1 MGCCESGQIDK
12 AIIEKSNG
20 LINQAQLDY
29 FYMTYNFTQDEV
41 ITIIDEYRK
50 LNLNEAG
57 HLNPEDLIDFPPF
70 HFSPFG
76 YHILDALDLKVD
88 QNNEKKEDL
97 IDDNDKLKIKI
108 KSKKEDDNIDQN
120 ITTEDQISDLPKIG
134 EIQKENE
141 EGMVGI
147 QDFMYY
153 VYLFSSHVKLV
164 EKAQLYFKLFDFDN
178 DGKITPSDII
188 VYLENLEKDTDTVLS
203 DTKKYL
209 REKRQMKKEDFLS
222 DIEEIK
228 SADENKRIANLIIK
242 EACGE
247 EKNYLDFFDFRNMF
261 LNMQFV
267 PEYSNPL
274 YLEELFEDDYR
285 TNKKKEKK
293 EIKEN
298 KEKKETKETKEN
310 KSNELIISVKD
321 DLNKEEKETEN
332 VDMHED

>member
-1 MGCCESGQIDK
+1 MGCCESQKIDK
-12 AIIEKSNG
+12 AILEKSKG
-20 LINQAQLDY
+20 LLNQAQLDY
-29 FYMTYNFTQDEV
+29 IYMTYNYSQDEV
-41 ITIIDEYRK
+41 ITIIDEYQK
-50 LNLNEAG
+50 LNLNEKG
-57 HLNPEDLIDFPPF
+57 LLLPEDLIDFPPF

-88 QNNEKKEDL
+88 QNKKESEKESL
-97 IDDNDKLKIKI
+97 IEEKEEKMKIKT
-108 KSKKEDDNIDQN
+108 KSKKDENLDDK
-120 ITTEDQISDLPKIG
+120 ITTEDQISDVPKID
-134 EIQKENE
+134 EVMNENNN
-141 EGMVGI
+141 GMIGI
-147 QDFMYY
+147 QDFMYF

-209 REKRQMKKEDFLS
+209 REERKMKKEDFLS
-222 DIEEIK
+222 NIDDIRN
-228 SADENKRIANLIIK
+228 ADENKRIANLIIK

-285 TNKKKEKK
+285 TKQKNNKQKKED
-293 EIKEN
+293 
-298 KEKKETKETKEN
+298 
-310 KSNELIISVKD
+310 LVISVKND
-321 DLNKEEKETEN
+321 FNKEETEN
-332 VDMHED
+332 GAMHED

>member
-1 MGCCESGQIDK
+1 MGCLSSSDKIDK
-12 AIIEKSNG
+12 AILQKSRG
-20 LINQAQLDY
+20 LLNQAQLDY
-29 FYMTYNFTQDEV
+29 FYMTYNYSQDEV
-41 ITIIDEYRK
+41 ITIIDEFQK
-50 LNLNEAG
+50 LNLNEKG
-57 HLNPEDLIDFPPF
+57 HLYPEDLLDFPPF

-76 YHILDALDLKVD
+76 YHILDAFDLKVD
-88 QNNEKKEDL
+88 QEEKKENL
-97 IDDNDKLKIKI
+97 IDDKMKIKI
-108 KSKKEDDNIDQN
+108 KSKKEENNELN
-120 ITTEDQISDLPKIG
+120 ITTEDQISEVPKLG
-134 EIQKENE
+134 EEIEENNN
-141 EGMVGI
+141 GMIGI
-147 QDFMYY
+147 QDFMYF

-203 DTKKYL
+203 DTKKYI

-222 DIEEIK
+222 DIDEIK
-228 SADENKRIANLIIK
+228 SADDNKRIANLIIK

-285 TNKKKEKK
+285 GNKKKKK
-293 EIKEN
+293 KN
-298 KEKKETKETKEN
+298 KN
-310 KSNELIISVKD
+310 DIVVSVKN
-321 DLNKEEKETEN
+321 DLNESKEDTEN
-332 VDMHED
+332 GDIHED

>member
-1 MGCCESGQIDK
+1 MGCFSSSSKIDK
-12 AIIEKSNG
+12 AILQKSRG
-20 LINQAQLDY
+20 LLNQAQLDY
-29 FYMTYNFTQDEV
+29 FYMTYNYTQDEV
-41 ITIIDEYRK
+41 ITIIDEFQK
-50 LNLNEAG
+50 LNLDEKG
-57 HLNPEDLIDFPPF
+57 HLNPEDLLDFPPF

-76 YHILDALDLKVD
+76 YHILDAFDLKVD
-88 QNNEKKEDL
+88 KKEKKKNL
-97 IDDNDKLKIKI
+97 IDDDKMKIKI
-108 KSKKEDDNIDQN
+108 KSKKEENNEQN
-120 ITTEDQISDLPKIG
+120 ITTEDQISDVPKLG
-134 EIQKENE
+134 EEIEENNN
-141 EGMVGI
+141 GTIGI
-147 QDFMYY
+147 QDFMYF

-222 DIEEIK
+222 DIDEIK

-285 TNKKKEKK
+285 GNKKKKK
-293 EIKEN
+293 KQKNDIVV
-298 KEKKETKETKEN
+298 
-310 KSNELIISVKD
+310 SVKN
-321 DLNKEEKETEN
+321 DLNKSRDDTEN
-332 VDMHED
+332 GNIHED

>member
-1 MGCCESGQIDK
+1 MGCCEGSKIDK
-12 AIIEKSNG
+12 AIIDKSRG

-29 FYMTYNFTQDEV
+29 FYMTYNYTQDEV
-41 ITIIDEYRK
+41 ITIIDEYQK
-50 LNLNEAG
+50 LNLNESG
-57 HLNPEDLIDFPPF
+57 QLNPEDLIDFPPF

-88 QNNEKKEDL
+88 QVENKSKDL
-97 IDDNDKLKIKI
+97 IDDNDNEKDKLKLKIKT
-108 KSKKEDDNIDQN
+108 KSKKDENIDQN

-134 EIQKENE
+134 EEIKQIKQNK

-178 DGKITPSDII
+178 DGKISPSDII
-188 VYLENLEKDTDTVLS
+188 VYLENLEKDTDTVLN

-222 DIEEIK
+222 DIDEIK

-274 YLEELFEDDYR
+274 YLEELFDDDYR
-285 TNKKKEKK
+285 TNKKKE
-293 EIKEN
+293 N
-298 KEKKETKETKEN
+298 K
-310 KSNELIISVKD
+310 NELMLSVKND
-321 DLNKEEKETEN
+321 DINKEEKETEN
-332 VDMHED
+332 IGIHED

>member
-1 MGCCESGQIDK
+1 MGCCESQKIDK
-12 AIIEKSNG
+12 AILEKSKG
-20 LINQAQLDY
+20 LLNQAQLDY
-29 FYMTYNFTQDEV
+29 IYMTYNYSQDEV
-41 ITIIDEYRK
+41 ITIIDEYQK
-50 LNLNEAG
+50 LNLNEKG
-57 HLNPEDLIDFPPF
+57 LLLPEDLIDFPPF

-76 YHILDALDLKVD
+76 YHILDALDLKVE
-88 QNNEKKEDL
+88 QNKKENEKENLIEEKEE
-97 IDDNDKLKIKI
+97 KMKIKT
-108 KSKKEDDNIDQN
+108 KSKKDENLDDK
-120 ITTEDQISDLPKIG
+120 ITTEDQISDVPKID
-134 EIQKENE
+134 EVMNENNN
-141 EGMVGI
+141 GMIGI
-147 QDFMYY
+147 QDFMYF

-203 DTKKYL
+203 DTKKYI

-222 DIEEIK
+222 DIDEIK
-228 SADENKRIANLIIK
+228 SADDNKRIANLIIK

-285 TNKKKEKK
+285 GNKKKKK
-293 EIKEN
+293 KN
-298 KEKKETKETKEN
+298 KN
-310 KSNELIISVKD
+310 DIVVSVKN
-321 DLNKEEKETEN
+321 DLNESKEDTEN
-332 VDMHED
+332 GDIHED

>member
-1 MGCCESGQIDK
+1 MGCFSSSSKIDK
-12 AIIEKSNG
+12 AILQKSRG
-20 LINQAQLDY
+20 LLNQAQLDY
-29 FYMTYNFTQDEV
+29 FYMTYNYTQDEV
-41 ITIIDEYRK
+41 ITIIDEFQK
-50 LNLNEAG
+50 LNLDEKG
-57 HLNPEDLIDFPPF
+57 HLNPEDLLDFPPF

-76 YHILDALDLKVD
+76 YHILDAFDLKVD
-88 QNNEKKEDL
+88 KEEKKENL
-97 IDDNDKLKIKI
+97 IDDDKMKIKI
-108 KSKKEDDNIDQN
+108 KSKKEENNEN
-120 ITTEDQISDLPKIG
+120 ITTEDQISEVPKLGEEIG
-134 EIQKENE
+134 DNNNGTI
-141 EGMVGI
+141 GI
-147 QDFMYY
+147 QDFMYF

-222 DIEEIK
+222 DIDEIK

-285 TNKKKEKK
+285 GNKKKKK
-293 EIKEN
+293 KQKNDIVV
-298 KEKKETKETKEN
+298 
-310 KSNELIISVKD
+310 SVKN
-321 DLNKEEKETEN
+321 DLNKSRDDTEN
-332 VDMHED
+332 GNIHED

>member
-1 MGCCESGQIDK
+1 MGCFSSNSKIDK
-12 AIIEKSNG
+12 AILQKSRG
-20 LINQAQLDY
+20 LLNQAQLDY
-29 FYMTYNFTQDEV
+29 FYMTYNYTQDEV
-41 ITIIDEYRK
+41 ITIIDEFQK
-50 LNLNEAG
+50 LNLDEKG
-57 HLNPEDLIDFPPF
+57 HLNPEDLLDFPPF

-76 YHILDALDLKVD
+76 YHILDAFDLKVD
-88 QNNEKKEDL
+88 KEEKKENL
-97 IDDNDKLKIKI
+97 IDDYKMKIKI
-108 KSKKEDDNIDQN
+108 KSKKEENNEN
-120 ITTEDQISDLPKIG
+120 ITTEDQISEVPKLGEEIG
-134 EIQKENE
+134 DNNNGTI
-141 EGMVGI
+141 GI
-147 QDFMYY
+147 QDFMYF

-222 DIEEIK
+222 DIDEIK

-285 TNKKKEKK
+285 GNKKKKK
-293 EIKEN
+293 KPKNDIVV
-298 KEKKETKETKEN
+298 
-310 KSNELIISVKD
+310 SVKN
-321 DLNKEEKETEN
+321 DLNKSKDDTEN
-332 VDMHED
+332 GNIHED

>member
-1 MGCCESGQIDK
+1 MGCCEGSKIDK
-12 AIIEKSNG
+12 AIIDKSRG

-29 FYMTYNFTQDEV
+29 FYMTYNYTQDEV
-41 ITIIDEYRK
+41 ITIIDEYQK
-50 LNLNEAG
+50 LNLNESG
-57 HLNPEDLIDFPPF
+57 QLNPEDLIDFPPF

-88 QNNEKKEDL
+88 QVENKSKDL
-97 IDDNDKLKIKI
+97 IDDNDNEKDKLKLKIKT
-108 KSKKEDDNIDQN
+108 KSKKDENIDQN

-134 EIQKENE
+134 EEIKQNK

-178 DGKITPSDII
+178 DGKISPSDII

-222 DIEEIK
+222 DIDEIK

-274 YLEELFEDDYR
+274 YLGELFDDDYR
-285 TNKKKEKK
+285 TNKKKE
-293 EIKEN
+293 N
-298 KEKKETKETKEN
+298 KN
-310 KSNELIISVKD
+310 KNELMLSVKND
-321 DLNKEEKETEN
+321 DINKEEKETEN
-332 VDMHED
+332 IGIHED

>member
-1 MGCCESGQIDK
+1 MGCCESQKIDK
-12 AIIEKSNG
+12 AILEKSKG
-20 LINQAQLDY
+20 LLNQAQLDY
-29 FYMTYNFTQDEV
+29 IYMTYNYSQDEV
-41 ITIIDEYRK
+41 ITIIDEYQK
-50 LNLNEAG
+50 LNLNEKG
-57 HLNPEDLIDFPPF
+57 LLLPEDLIDFPPF

-76 YHILDALDLKVD
+76 YHILDALDLKVE
-88 QNNEKKEDL
+88 QNKKENEKENLIEEKEE
-97 IDDNDKLKIKI
+97 KMKIKT
-108 KSKKEDDNIDQN
+108 KSKKDENLDDK
-120 ITTEDQISDLPKIG
+120 ITTEDQISDVPKID
-134 EIQKENE
+134 EVMNENNS
-141 EGMVGI
+141 GMIGI
-147 QDFMYY
+147 QDFMYF

-209 REKRQMKKEDFLS
+209 REERKMKKEDFLS
-222 DIEEIK
+222 NIDDIRN
-228 SADENKRIANLIIK
+228 ADENKRIANLIIK

-285 TNKKKEKK
+285 TKKNNKKQKK
-293 EIKEN
+293 DD
-298 KEKKETKETKEN
+298 
-310 KSNELIISVKD
+310 LVISVKND
-321 DLNKEEKETEN
+321 FNKEETEN
-332 VDMHED
+332 GAMHED

>member
-1 MGCCESGQIDK
+1 MGCCEGSKIDK
-12 AIIEKSNG
+12 AIIEKSHG

-41 ITIIDEYRK
+41 ITIIDEYQK
-50 LNLNEAG
+50 LNLNETG
-57 HLNPEDLIDFPPF
+57 HLAPEDLIDFPPF

-76 YHILDALDLKVD
+76 YHILDALDLKVE
-88 QNNEKKEDL
+88 EKTENL
-97 IDDNDKLKIKI
+97 IDDDKDKLKIKS
-108 KSKKEDDNIDQN
+108 KSKKDDNIDQN
-120 ITTEDQISDLPKIG
+120 ITTEDNISDVPKIG
-134 EIQKENE
+134 EVKKER
-141 EGMVGI
+141 EGNATVGI

-188 VYLENLEKDTDTVLS
+188 VYLENLEKDTDTVLN
-203 DTKKYL
+203 DTKQYL

-222 DIEEIK
+222 DIDEIK

-274 YLEELFEDDYR
+274 YLDELFEDDYR
-285 TNKKKEKK
+285 TNKKKL
-293 EIKEN
+293 N
-298 KEKKETKETKEN
+298 N
-310 KSNELIISVKD
+310 NNDLIISVKN
-321 DLNKEEKETEN
+321 DLNREERETEN
-332 VDMHED
+332 VGIHEE

>member
-1 MGCCESGQIDK
+1 MGCCEGSKIDK
-12 AIIEKSNG
+12 AIIDKSRG

-29 FYMTYNFTQDEV
+29 FYMTYNYTQDEV
-41 ITIIDEYRK
+41 ITIIDEYQK
-50 LNLNEAG
+50 LNLNESG
-57 HLNPEDLIDFPPF
+57 QLNPEDLIDFPPF

-88 QNNEKKEDL
+88 QVENKSKDL
-97 IDDNDKLKIKI
+97 IDDNDNEKDKLKLKIKT
-108 KSKKEDDNIDQN
+108 KSKKDENIDQN

-134 EIQKENE
+134 EEIKQIKQNK

-178 DGKITPSDII
+178 DGKISPSDII
-188 VYLENLEKDTDTVLS
+188 VYLENLEKDTDTVLNG
-203 DTKKYL
+203 TKKYL

-222 DIEEIK
+222 DIDEIK

-274 YLEELFEDDYR
+274 YLEELFDDDYR
-285 TNKKKEKK
+285 TNKKKE
-293 EIKEN
+293 N
-298 KEKKETKETKEN
+298 KN
-310 KSNELIISVKD
+310 KNELMLSVKNED
-321 DLNKEEKETEN
+321 INKEEKETEN
-332 VDMHED
+332 IGIHED

>member
-1 MGCCESGQIDK
+1 MGCCEGSKIDK
-12 AIIEKSNG
+12 AIIDKSRG

-29 FYMTYNFTQDEV
+29 FYMTYNYTQDEV
-41 ITIIDEYRK
+41 ITIIDEYQK
-50 LNLNEAG
+50 LNLNESG
-57 HLNPEDLIDFPPF
+57 QLNPEDLIDFPPF

-76 YHILDALDLKVD
+76 YHILDSLDLKVD
-88 QNNEKKEDL
+88 QVENKSKDL
-97 IDDNDKLKIKI
+97 IDDNDNEKDKLKLKIKT
-108 KSKKEDDNIDQN
+108 KSKKDENIDQN

-134 EIQKENE
+134 EEIKQIKQNK

-178 DGKITPSDII
+178 DGKISPSDII
-188 VYLENLEKDTDTVLS
+188 VYLENLEKDTDTVLN

-222 DIEEIK
+222 DIDEIK

-274 YLEELFEDDYR
+274 YLEELFDDDYR
-285 TNKKKEKK
+285 TNKKKE
-293 EIKEN
+293 N
-298 KEKKETKETKEN
+298 KN
-310 KSNELIISVKD
+310 KNELMLSVKNED
-321 DLNKEEKETEN
+321 INKEEKETEN
-332 VDMHED
+332 IGIHED

>member
-1 MGCCESGQIDK
+1 MGCCESQKIDK
-12 AIIEKSNG
+12 AILEKSKG
-20 LINQAQLDY
+20 LLNQAQLDY
-29 FYMTYNFTQDEV
+29 IYMTYNYSQDEV
-41 ITIIDEYRK
+41 ITIIDEYQK
-50 LNLNEAG
+50 LNLNEKG
-57 HLNPEDLIDFPPF
+57 LLLPEDLIDFPPF

-76 YHILDALDLKVD
+76 YHILDALDLKVID
-88 QNNEKKEDL
+88 KKEEL
-97 IDDNDKLKIKI
+97 IDEKDEKMKVKT
-108 KSKKEDDNIDQN
+108 KSKKSDKNDDK
-120 ITTEDQISDLPKIG
+120 ITTGDKISDVPNMEKT
-134 EIQKENE
+134 QNQNSD
-141 EGMVGI
+141 GMVGI
-147 QDFMYY
+147 QDFIYY

-209 REKRQMKKEDFLS
+209 REERKMKKEDFLS
-222 DIEEIK
+222 NIDDIRN
-228 SADENKRIANLIIK
+228 ADENKRIANLIIK

-285 TNKKKEKK
+285 TKKNNKKQKK
-293 EIKEN
+293 DD
-298 KEKKETKETKEN
+298 
-310 KSNELIISVKD
+310 LVISVKND
-321 DLNKEEKETEN
+321 FNKEETEN
-332 VDMHED
+332 GAMHED

>member
-1 MGCCESGQIDK
+1 MGCCESQKIDK
-12 AIIEKSNG
+12 AILEKSKG
-20 LINQAQLDY
+20 LLNQAQLDY
-29 FYMTYNFTQDEV
+29 IYMTYNYSQDEV
-41 ITIIDEYRK
+41 ITIIDEYQK
-50 LNLNEAG
+50 LNLNEKG
-57 HLNPEDLIDFPPF
+57 LLLPEDLIDFPPF

-88 QNNEKKEDL
+88 QNKKENEKENLIEEKEE
-97 IDDNDKLKIKI
+97 KMKIKT
-108 KSKKEDDNIDQN
+108 KSKKDENLDDK
-120 ITTEDQISDLPKIG
+120 ITTEDQISDVPKID
-134 EIQKENE
+134 EVMNENNN
-141 EGMVGI
+141 GMIGI
-147 QDFMYY
+147 QDFMYF

-209 REKRQMKKEDFLS
+209 REERKMKKEDFLS
-222 DIEEIK
+222 NIDDIRN
-228 SADENKRIANLIIK
+228 ADENKRIANLIIK

-285 TNKKKEKK
+285 TKKNNKKQKK
-293 EIKEN
+293 DD
-298 KEKKETKETKEN
+298 
-310 KSNELIISVKD
+310 LVISVKND
-321 DLNKEEKETEN
+321 FNKEETEN
-332 VDMHED
+332 GAMHED

>member
-1 MGCCESGQIDK
+1 MGCCSESKQIDK
-12 AIIEKSNG
+12 AILEKSRG
-20 LINQAQLDY
+20 LLNQAQLDY
-29 FYMTYNFTQDEV
+29 FYMTYNFTQDEI
-41 ITIIDEYRK
+41 ITIIDEFQKLK
-50 LNLNEAG
+50 LNEKGLVY
-57 HLNPEDLIDFPPF
+57 PEDIVDFPPF

-76 YHILDALDLKVD
+76 YHILDAFDLKVD
-88 QNNEKKEDL
+88 PNKNKINDLVDEKG
-97 IDDNDKLKIKI
+97 DKLKIKTQ
-108 KSKKEDDNIDQN
+108 SKKDNLADNVTTGDNISELPKIEDIKDDNI
-120 ITTEDQISDLPKIG
+120 
-134 EIQKENE
+134 

-147 QDFMYY
+147 QDFMYF

-188 VYLENLEKDTDTVLS
+188 VYLENLEKDTDAVLN

-209 REKRQMKKEDFLS
+209 TEKRQMKKEDFLA
-222 DIEEIK
+222 DIDEIR

-274 YLEELFEDDYR
+274 YLEELFTDDYR
-285 TNKKKEKK
+285 VKNNKNNKIQEEKK
-293 EIKEN
+293 VEN
-298 KEKKETKETKEN
+298 G
-310 KSNELIISVKD
+310 NELIIPVNNELDKSKQ
-321 DLNKEEKETEN
+321 ETEN
-332 VDMHED
+332 MDIHED

>member
-1 MGCCESGQIDK
+1 
-12 AIIEKSNG
+12 
-20 LINQAQLDY
+20 
-29 FYMTYNFTQDEV
+29 MTYNYTQDEV
-41 ITIIDEYRK
+41 ITIIDEYQK
-50 LNLNEAG
+50 LNLNESG
-57 HLNPEDLIDFPPF
+57 QLNPEDLIEFPPF

-88 QNNEKKEDL
+88 QVENKSKDL
-97 IDDNDKLKIKI
+97 IDDNDNEKDKLKLKIKT
-108 KSKKEDDNIDQN
+108 KSKKDENIDQN

-134 EIQKENE
+134 EEIKQIKQNK

-178 DGKITPSDII
+178 DGKISPSDII

-209 REKRQMKKEDFLS
+209 REKRQMKREDFLS
-222 DIEEIK
+222 DIDEIK

-274 YLEELFEDDYR
+274 YLEELFDDDYR
-285 TNKKKEKK
+285 TNKKKE
-293 EIKEN
+293 N
-298 KEKKETKETKEN
+298 KN
-310 KSNELIISVKD
+310 KNELMLSVKND
-321 DLNKEEKETEN
+321 DINKEEKETEN
-332 VDMHED
+332 IGIHED

>member
-1 MGCCESGQIDK
+1 M
-12 AIIEKSNG
+12 
-20 LINQAQLDY
+20 
-29 FYMTYNFTQDEV
+29 
-41 ITIIDEYRK
+41 
-50 LNLNEAG
+50 
-57 HLNPEDLIDFPPF
+57 
-70 HFSPFG
+70 
-76 YHILDALDLKVD
+76 
-88 QNNEKKEDL
+88 
-97 IDDNDKLKIKI
+97 
-108 KSKKEDDNIDQN
+108 
-120 ITTEDQISDLPKIG
+120 PKIG
-134 EIQKENE
+134 EEIKQIKQNK

-147 QDFMYY
+147 QDFIYY

-178 DGKITPSDII
+178 DGKISPSDII

-222 DIEEIK
+222 DIDEIK

-274 YLEELFEDDYR
+274 YLEELFDDDYR
-285 TNKKKEKK
+285 TNKKKE
-293 EIKEN
+293 N
-298 KEKKETKETKEN
+298 KN
-310 KSNELIISVKD
+310 KNELMLSVKNED
-321 DLNKEEKETEN
+321 INKEEKETEN
-332 VDMHED
+332 IGIHED

>member
-1 MGCCESGQIDK
+1 MGCCESQKIDK
-12 AIIEKSNG
+12 AILEKSKG
-20 LINQAQLDY
+20 LLNQAQLDY
-29 FYMTYNFTQDEV
+29 IYMTYNYSQDEV
-41 ITIIDEYRK
+41 ITIIDEYQK
-50 LNLNEAG
+50 LNLNEKG
-57 HLNPEDLIDFPPF
+57 LLLPEDLIDFPPF

-88 QNNEKKEDL
+88 QNKKENEKENLIEEKEE
-97 IDDNDKLKIKI
+97 KMKIKT
-108 KSKKEDDNIDQN
+108 KSKKDENLDDK
-120 ITTEDQISDLPKIG
+120 ITTEDQISDVPKID
-134 EIQKENE
+134 EVMNENNN
-141 EGMVGI
+141 GMIGI
-147 QDFMYY
+147 QDFMYF

-209 REKRQMKKEDFLS
+209 REERKMKKEDFLS
-222 DIEEIK
+222 NIDDIRN
-228 SADENKRIANLIIK
+228 ADENKRIANLIIK

-274 YLEELFEDDYR
+274 YLEELFDDDYR
-285 TNKKKEKK
+285 PKKNNK
-293 EIKEN
+293 N
-298 KEKKETKETKEN
+298 QN
-310 KSNELIISVKD
+310 NNDLVISVKND
-321 DLNKEEKETEN
+321 NNNNKETEN
-332 VDMHED
+332 GALHED

>member
-1 MGCCESGQIDK
+1 MGCFSSNNKIDK
-12 AIIEKSNG
+12 AILQKSRG
-20 LINQAQLDY
+20 LLNQAQLDY
-29 FYMTYNFTQDEV
+29 FYMTYNYTQNEV
-41 ITIIDEYRK
+41 ITIIDEFQK
-50 LNLNEAG
+50 LNLDEKG
-57 HLNPEDLIDFPPF
+57 HLNPEDLLDFPPF

-76 YHILDALDLKVD
+76 YHILDAFDLKVD
-88 QNNEKKEDL
+88 KEEKKENL
-97 IDDNDKLKIKI
+97 IDDDKMKIKI
-108 KSKKEDDNIDQN
+108 KSKKEENNEN
-120 ITTEDQISDLPKIG
+120 ITTEDQISDVPKLGEEIG
-134 EIQKENE
+134 DNNNGTI
-141 EGMVGI
+141 GI
-147 QDFMYY
+147 QDFMYF

-222 DIEEIK
+222 DIDEIK

-285 TNKKKEKK
+285 GNKKKKK
-293 EIKEN
+293 KAKNDIVV
-298 KEKKETKETKEN
+298 
-310 KSNELIISVKD
+310 SVKN
-321 DLNKEEKETEN
+321 DLNKSKDDTEN
-332 VDMHED
+332 GDIHED